1 VPEYEY
7 GRIRKLDE
15 NLRKARA
22 DEHLIDEIMA
32 GGEEILRGTS
42 PKKKADWFRRSM
54 ACMDEVLDADTRR
67 SIRENCACCLGG
79 KRLKVSKSIAKEFD
93 TLEERLAAANQA
105 TFVFG
110 HSVTMQDDGTV
121 RVDFGPSGLE
131 SYRCVCLP
139 KAEEPISLTYCQ
151 CCGGH
156 VKHHL
161 QTALARKVECTVL
174 SSALSSAGSERCS
187 FQFTL
192 LPQQGVW
199 VQRPRSCCATPLRR

>member
-1 VPEYEY
+1 MPEYEY

-15 NLRKARA
+15 SLRKAQVNEPA
-22 DEHLIDEIMA
+22 TDEIMA
-32 GGEEILRGTS
+32 GGERIRRGTS
-42 PKKKADWFRRSM
+42 PEQKADWFRGSM
-54 ACMDEVLDADTRR
+54 NRMDELLDAHTRR
-67 SIRENCACCLGG
+67 AVREACACCLGG
-79 KRLKVSKSIAKEFD
+79 KRLKVSKSIAREFD

-110 HSVTMQDDGTV
+110 HSVTMHDDGTV
-121 RVDFGPSGLE
+121 RVDFSPSGLE

-139 KAEEPISLTYCQ
+139 KAEEPISVTYCQ

-161 QTALARKVECTVL
+161 QTALGRKVECTVL
-174 SSALSSAGSERCS
+174 SSALSSGGTERCS

-192 LPQQGVW
+192 LPQ
-199 VQRPRSCCATPLRR
+199 